1 MNVERASMPDV
12 AGVAH
17 RWVDVGGLRVHV
29 AEAGSGPP
37 LLLLHG
43 WPQHW
48 FCWRRVVPLLA
59 PQFRLIMP
67 DLRGHGWTDAPRR
80 GYAKEQLA
88 DDLLGLLDEL
98 QLDQVGLI
106 GHDWGGW
113 VSFLACLR
121 APERFAALL
130 ALGITHPFQ
139 RPTLAKS
146 VQAWRGAYQVALS
159 VPVLAQAT
167 LQSNPWLVGAAIR
180 SATVDRQAVSADD
193 ARVYGDVLRER
204 DRAHASV
211 QMYRTFLLHEVPRL
225 SRYQDQRLELPVHLM
240 IGDRD
245 PIYSPALLD
254 GWQDHA
260 EQMTVEVVAG
270 VGHFLP
276 EEIPSDVAAAA
287 NALFAGDRV

>member
-1 MNVERASMPDV
+1 MNTERASMPDV
-12 AGVAH
+12 PGVTH
-17 RWVDVGGLRVHV
+17 RWVDVGGLSVHV

-48 FCWRRVVPLLA
+48 FCWRRVVALLG

-88 DDLLGLLDEL
+88 DDVLGLLDEL

-113 VSFLACLR
+113 VGFLACLR
-121 APERFAALL
+121 DPDRFDALL

-146 VQAWRGAYQVALS
+146 MQAWRGAYQVALS

-167 LQSNPWLVGAAIR
+167 LQSNPWLVATAIR
-180 SATVDRQAVSADD
+180 SATVDRQAVSAED
-193 ARVYGDVLRER
+193 ARMYGDVLRER

-225 SRYQDQRLELPVHLM
+225 SRYQDQQLELPVHLM

-254 GWQDHA
+254 GWQEHA

-276 EEIPSDVAAAA
+276 EEIPSHVAAAA